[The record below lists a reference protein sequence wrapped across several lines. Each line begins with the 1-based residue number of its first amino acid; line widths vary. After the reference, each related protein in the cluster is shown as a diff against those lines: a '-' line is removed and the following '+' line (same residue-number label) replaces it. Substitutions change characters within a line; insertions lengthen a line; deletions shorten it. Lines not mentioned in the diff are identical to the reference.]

1 MSGQSVDGDGE
12 HKVNLLRHVAFLAVL
27 PCSLFYPYLFVSD
40 ARLPEVDDPPN
51 IVRKRHK
58 IDHAMDCNGRS
69 EGMTYRQ
76 SAIR

>member
-12 HKVNLLRHVAFLAVL
+12 HKVNLFHHVAFPAVL
-27 PCSLFYPYLFVSD
+27 PCSSFNPYLFVSD

-51 IVRKRHK
+51 IVRERHK
-58 IDHAMDCNGRS
+58 IDHAMDCNGCS

-76 SAIR
+76 NAIR